1 MMYSSPKNSGILI
14 AKSLASYA
22 LLPGCCN
29 SVPVGEEIPKGRCTG
44 TYEKA
49 GDKRQ
54 RKTAKEAGT
63 VGAATGKQ
71 AAVRRKLPVENGE

>member
-1 MMYSSPKNSGILI
+1 M
-14 AKSLASYA
+14 
-22 LLPGCCN
+22 
-29 SVPVGEEIPKGRCTG
+29 PVGEEIPKGRCTG

-49 GDKRQ
+49 GGKKQ

>member
-1 MMYSSPKNSGILI
+1 MFTKRTIKPSEVVTSVDTASEALAVSIAEKAKVDMEYILYTD
-14 AKSLASYA
+14 SYA

-49 GDKRQ
+49 GDKR
-54 RKTAKEAGT
+54 
-63 VGAATGKQ
+63 
-71 AAVRRKLPVENGE
+71 